1 MLMIVIQNLF
11 VFFKRTLKRLK
22 QDDCML
28 SLFGLA
34 LKQSQ
39 SLKFLEMHKKS
50 RLLAQLATLLVICM
64 GVLLLYVWFNF
75 DNLRSE
81 QAYRQMWYLNL
92 KFEKN

>member
-1 MLMIVIQNLF
+1 M
-11 VFFKRTLKRLK
+11 
-22 QDDCML
+22 
-28 SLFGLA
+28 
-34 LKQSQ
+34 
-39 SLKFLEMHKKS
+39 
-50 RLLAQLATLLVICM
+50 AQFATLLVICM